1 MRVGCQPSAN
11 RSFVGTFCVLCS
23 VFPTFCEWIPRE
35 DVVVAT
41 PSSAKVSESA
51 ARLARSATASRASR
65 FRAPSVAT
73 PIARRS
79 ASDARARPSKV
90 TRHRTSASANAGG
103 APSTACA
110 HAATSCHS
118 PRASAFLSSASASA
132 PPTEC
137 PYVAPSRHAL
147 TCATRASGVSATS
160 ARRSAHTGHTG
171 CASGGAFEV
180 SKFDEAASYCLTDSS
195 RDSRAGRASSSS
207 SWYSS
212 ATDRG
217 TASSSSSR
225 SASSS
230 PPEGSSPLPSPV
242 TGSAAAPRPSARGR
256 FWPTPPNEGTQPDA
270 WTRAVAGP
278 APKLVRSAS
287 GASAGAPPSRSASMP
302 RPAPARRRTPERA
315 RRSDARW
322 PVRADFKSGSPEP
335 TRRDGVQSSDSIRA
349 RLNKGNSVNTRV
361 LFTVFSHSVPLVHRS
376 SSSSWSSSAFP
387 LAMTPR
393 NVHW

>member
-1 MRVGCQPSAN
+1 M
-11 RSFVGTFCVLCS
+11 
-23 VFPTFCEWIPRE
+23 
-35 DVVVAT
+35 
-41 PSSAKVSESA
+41 
-51 ARLARSATASRASR
+51 
-65 FRAPSVAT
+65 
-73 PIARRS
+73 
-79 ASDARARPSKV
+79 

-118 PRASAFLSSASASA
+118 PRSSPDERGGPSASASA

-171 CASGGAFEV
+171 CASGGAFEA
-180 SKFDEAASYCLTDSS
+180 SKFDEADSYCLTDSS

-225 SASSS
+225 SVSSS
-230 PPEGSSPLPSPV
+230 PPEGSSPLPSRS
-242 TGSAAAPRPSARGR
+242 GSAAAPWPSARGR
-256 FWPTPPNEGTQPDA
+256 FWPTPSNEGTQPGA

-287 GASAGAPPSRSASMP
+287 GASAGAPPPRSASMP
-302 RPAPARRRTPERA
+302 RPAPARRRPLERA
-315 RRSDARW
+315 RRSDARR
-322 PVRADFKSGSPEP
+322 PVRADFKSGR
-335 TRRDGVQSSDSIRA
+335 TRGRHEVDPSRHSSDSDSRA
-349 RLNKGNSVNTRV
+349 SDGKQRDERKGSS
-361 LFTVFSHSVPLVHRS
+361 FHSTEGTS
-376 SSSSWSSSAFP
+376 SLSFIARRPPPGPAAPSPWP
-387 LAMTPR
+387 
-393 NVHW
+393 